1 MLKRGHVYKGIF
13 NVPSGGLSMTGRQF
27 RNYMIF
33 SPREDIMNLSIF
45 GKTCESLITLFYIGF
60 LGISSNGG
68 GIGIK
73 KLINLTTN
81 FTEKDIDEIEETLNK
96 YGWKYN
102 KRLNRVEGYETV

>member
-13 NVPSGGLSMTGRQF
+13 NVPSGCLFKTGRQS

-33 SPREDIMNLSIF
+33 SPREDVVNLSIF
-45 GKTCESLITLFYIGF
+45 GKTCESLRTLFYIGF
-60 LGISSNGG
+60 LGISSDGG

-81 FTEKDIDEIEETLNK
+81 FTEKDIDEIEKTLNE

-102 KRLNRVEGYETV
+102 KKLNRIEGI

>member
-13 NVPSGGLSMTGRQF
+13 NLPSGRLSMTGRQV

-33 SPREDIMNLSIF
+33 SPREDVVNLSIF
-45 GKTCESLITLFYIGF
+45 GKTCESLRVLFYIGF
-60 LGISSNGG
+60 LGISSDGG

-73 KLINLTTN
+73 NLINLTTN
-81 FTEKDIDEIEETLNK
+81 FTEKDIDEIEEALNE

-102 KRLNRVEGYETV
+102 KKLNRIEGI